1 MNTKQRKM
9 FSMSASVIILLS
21 MLTAC
26 SQSTGDTENKNTLPP
41 STMADAQQSQV
52 EEIKVKDFEL
62 KNKEI
67 TFLASWARNP
77 ANGKNKDVAL
87 ELFQN
92 KFGGKVND
100 IVVTDAERYQK
111 LSTMVSTDQSPD
123 FFSAGDMD
131 AFPKG
136 AISKMFQPLDNY
148 IDFNDEWF
156 KDRKSINDPFSINGK
171 HYASIISPEIDVLM
185 IYNKAVIKENALT
198 DTADLLKEGKWDWD
212 TCKKMMTDFCGKG
225 EERYAIDGW
234 WVSKGFTN
242 SSGVPFIGMTDGKIV
257 NNIRDSKIEKAQE
270 FLYNLNKENLAY
282 PLKDKEWKT
291 RADYVGEG
299 KTLFF
304 AVGYWA
310 LTEVNTEYGLVQY
323 GDIKDVGFVPVPKCP
338 TADNLYIPA
347 RVTGY
352 MLCSG
357 APNPEGFAALMY
369 CEAAANGSEEAEK
382 ITKEQYFNEY
392 GWTDSMWEM
401 RNTMFKMVKEHP
413 VFDFLNGISD
423 TVFDNIDNPSK
434 DAYHNGNSW
443 VQTRETIY
451 SVIQSEID
459 QANAALAG

>member
-52 EEIKVKDFEL
+52 EEIKVKHFEL

-198 DTADLLKEGKWDWD
+198 DPADLLKEGKWDWD

>member
-198 DTADLLKEGKWDWD
+198 DPADLLKEGKWDWD

-310 LTEVNTEYGLVQY
+310 LTEVNTEYGLAQY

>member
-198 DTADLLKEGKWDWD
+198 DPADLLKEGKWDWD

-459 QANAALAG
+459 QANTALAG